1 MKTFSSLRYVTSQS
15 FSRRIS
21 SMQKSIVGHQF
32 NLMKDK
38 HTINLILISSKWVI
52 PSFRVC
58 SWWINSSSKCF
69 HLFFSGVQ
77 ISSAISSE
85 PPSKS
90 SQALIFSFHPSLYL
104 VILLFTGVLHG
115 GSSWFNSFFKSS
127 SRFCW
132 KSSSIFLFLLP
143 EVLILSILLEV
154 LCCSPRQVSS
164 HLVKLRSLFL
174 PFSAGVLPKS
184 FQYYSFLILF

>member
-1 MKTFSSLRYVTSQS
+1 MVVRSRFFFLDYHFNPFVLSILPVVHEDLLKFATCHFSILLKKNKWYA
-15 FSRRIS
+15 
-21 SMQKSIVGHQF
+21 KSIACHQF

-85 PPSKS
+85 PPYKS
-90 SQALIFSFHPSLYL
+90 SQGSSYSF
-104 VILLFTGVLHG
+104 ILHSISSPFFVTGVLHG
-115 GSSWFNSFFKSS
+115 GSSWFISFFKSS

-132 KSSSIFLFLLP
+132 RSSSIF
-143 EVLILSILLEV
+143 
-154 LCCSPRQVSS
+154 SS
-164 HLVKLRSLFL
+164 HVF
-174 PFSAGVLPKS
+174 
-184 FQYYSFLILF
+184 

>member
-1 MKTFSSLRYVTSQS
+1 MVRSRFFFFDYHFNPFILSILPVVHEDLLKFAICHFSIL

-21 SMQKSIVGHQF
+21 SMQKSIACHQF

-52 PSFRVC
+52 PSFGVC

-90 SQALIFSFHPSLYL
+90 SQGSSYSFHYS
-104 VILLFTGVLHG
+104 ILSHHPFVTGVLHG

-132 KSSSIFLFLLP
+132 WSSSIF
-143 EVLILSILLEV
+143 
-154 LCCSPRQVSS
+154 SS
-164 HLVKLRSLFL
+164 RISKCN
-174 PFSAGVLPKS
+174 
-184 FQYYSFLILF
+184 